1 MAIELISTITTKNNG
16 GYAIAYSNDIKGGLH
31 SKATLKER
39 DMISPQRLQEG
50 MLCYVLEDKSY
61 YQWKDEKWIEF
72 TVSGGGGNG
81 EDILFRVDTYL
92 DMLNIN
98 ALDLKNGYLCHVTS
112 DTNGHFLYYYSN
124 GEWKHF
130 NSKHQVWI
138 GNTPPDDKTCLWVDT
153 SNMVIDGDPGDITI
167 DNYPTFIDTS
177 LIQYLKEQILGL
189 NNKIKDLKNQLN
201 EAIKNGGIGGNN
213 GGNGG
218 NNGGGT
224 TTIVTNDTYFIT
236 EDGEYFVTEDG
247 NFIITEDSTVDNYTP
262 DEEGVVSGGSSIT
275 TNGTY
280 LTSEDGTY
288 FITEDGN
295 FIMTEDSLVDN
306 YTPDDEGTIIND
318 GNNGGNNGG
327 NNNNDYVKEEIEDVA
342 YSVKGGRYTTS
353 RENEEIVSAPIEQV
367 TIFNES
373 KKEIN
378 LIING
383 GEVIP
388 LEIGESLSFGDI
400 IIESIVVVEKG
411 SIVKYIGI

>member
-31 SKATLKER
+31 TKETLKER
-39 DMISPQRLQEG
+39 DAISSQRLQEG
-50 MLCYVLEDKSY
+50 MLCYVIEDKSY
-61 YQWKDEKWIEF
+61 YQWKNEQWIEF
-72 TVSGGGGNG
+72 TVSGGSGNG

-98 ALDLKNGYLCHVTS
+98 TLDLKNGYLCHVTS
-112 DTNGHFLYYYSN
+112 DENGHYLYYYSN

-130 NSKHQVWI
+130 NSKYQVWI

-153 SNMVIDGDPGDITI
+153 SNMVIDDDPNNITI
-167 DNYPTFIDTS
+167 DSYPTFIDTS
-177 LIQYLKEQILGL
+177 LIQYMKEQILGL

-201 EAIKNGGIGGNN
+201 EAIKNGGIGGNE
-213 GGNGG
+213 GNS
-218 NNGGGT
+218 GGT
-224 TTIVTNDTYFIT
+224 TTTIITNDTYFIT
-236 EDGEYFVTEDG
+236 EEGEYFVTEDG
-247 NFIITEDSTVDNYTP
+247 NFIITEDSAVDNYTP
-262 DEEGVVSGGSSIT
+262 DEEGVISGGSSIT

-280 LTSEDGTY
+280 FTSEDGTY

-295 FIMTEDSLVDN
+295 FIMSEDSLTDD
-306 YTPDDEGTIIND
+306 YTPDDEGTVV
-318 GNNGGNNGG
+318 NNGD
-327 NNNNDYVKEEIEDVA
+327 NNNNGYDYEEEIIEDVA
-342 YSVKGGRYTTS
+342 YSVKGGRYTTTT
-353 RENEEIVSAPIEQV
+353 ENEEIVSAPLEQV

-373 KKEIN
+373 QSEIN

-388 LEIGESLSFGDI
+388 LEVSESLSFGDI
-400 IIESIVVVEKG
+400 IIESIIVVEKG

>member
-16 GYAIAYSNDIKGGLH
+16 GYAIALANEIKGGLH
-31 SKATLKER
+31 TKDTLAER
-39 DMISPQRLQEG
+39 NAISTQRLQEG
-50 MLCYVLEDKSY
+50 MLCYVIEDKSY
-61 YQWKDEKWIEF
+61 YQWKDEQWVEF

-81 EDILFRVDTYL
+81 ENILFRVDTYL

-98 ALDLKNGYLCHVTS
+98 SLDLKNGYLCHVTN
-112 DTNGHFLYYYSN
+112 DEKGHHLYYYSN

-130 NSKHQVWI
+130 NAKHQVWI

-153 SNMVIDGDPGDITI
+153 SNMVIDGDAGDITI

-177 LIQYLKEQILGL
+177 LIQYMKEQILRL
-189 NNKIKDLKNQLN
+189 NNKINELKNQLN
-201 EAIKNGGIGGNN
+201 EAIKNGGIGGN
-213 GGNGG
+213 GGNS
-218 NNGGGT
+218 GGT

-236 EDGEYFVTEDG
+236 EEGDYFITEDG
-247 NFIITEDSTVDNYTP
+247 NFIITEESSVDNYTP
-262 DEEGVVSGGSSIT
+262 DEEGVIGGGSSIT

-280 LTSEDGTY
+280 LTSEDGIY
-288 FITEDGN
+288 FVTEDGN

-306 YTPDDEGTIIND
+306 YTPDDEGTIIS
-318 GNNGGNNGG
+318 GGNNGG
-327 NNNNDYVKEEIEDVA
+327 NNNNDYEKEEVEDVA

-373 KKEIN
+373 QGEIN

-383 GEVIP
+383 GEMIP

-400 IIESIVVVEKG
+400 IIGSIVVVEKG

>member
-31 SKATLKER
+31 TKETLKER
-39 DMISPQRLQEG
+39 DMISSQRLQEG
-50 MLCYVLEDKSY
+50 MLCYVIEDKSY
-61 YQWKDEKWIEF
+61 YQWKNEQWIEF
-72 TVSGGGGNG
+72 TVSGGSGNG

-98 ALDLKNGYLCHVTS
+98 TLDLKNGYLCHVTS
-112 DTNGHFLYYYSN
+112 DENGHYLYYFSN
-124 GEWKHF
+124 GTWKHF

-153 SNMVIDGDPGDITI
+153 SNMVIDVDPGDITI

-177 LIQYLKEQILGL
+177 LIQYMKEQILGL
-189 NNKIKDLKNQLN
+189 NNKIKELKNQLN
-201 EAIKNGGIGGNN
+201 EAIKNGGIGGS
-213 GGNGG
+213 G
-218 NNGGGT
+218 NNNGGT

-236 EDGEYFVTEDG
+236 EEGEYLVTEDG
-247 NFIITEDSTVDNYTP
+247 YFIITEESAVDNYTP
-262 DEEGVVSGGSSIT
+262 DEEGVVNDGSSVT

-306 YTPDDEGTIIND
+306 YTPDDEGTIIN
-318 GNNGGNNGG
+318 GGSNNGG
-327 NNNNDYVKEEIEDVA
+327 NNNNNDYEKEEIEDVA
-342 YSVKGGRYTTS
+342 YSVKGGRYTTTT
-353 RENEEIVSAPIEQV
+353 EYQEIISAPIEQV

-373 KKEIN
+373 QGEIN

>member
-247 NFIITEDSTVDNYTP
+247 NFIITEDSAVDNYTP

-306 YTPDDEGTIIND
+306 YTPDDEGTII
-318 GNNGGNNGG
+318 NNGGNNGG

>member
-98 ALDLKNGYLCHVTS
+98 ALDLKNGYLCHVTN

-201 EAIKNGGIGGNN
+201 EAIKNGGIGGGN

-236 EDGEYFVTEDG
+236 EEGDYFVTEDG
-247 NFIITEDSTVDNYTP
+247 NFIITEESSVDNYTP
-262 DEEGVVSGGSSIT
+262 DEEGIISGGSSVT

-306 YTPDDEGTIIND
+306 YTPDDEGTIIN
-318 GNNGGNNGG
+318 GGNNGG
-327 NNNNDYVKEEIEDVA
+327 NNNNDYEKEEIEDVA

-373 KKEIN
+373 QGEIN

-388 LEIGESLSFGDI
+388 LEVGESLSFGDI

>member
-98 ALDLKNGYLCHVTS
+98 ALDLKNGYLCHVTN

-153 SNMVIDGDPGDITI
+153 SNMVIDGNPGDITI

-201 EAIKNGGIGGNN
+201 EAIKNGGIGGGN

-218 NNGGGT
+218 NSGGT

-236 EDGEYFVTEDG
+236 EEGEYFVTEDG
-247 NFIITEDSTVDNYTP
+247 NFIITEDSAVDNYTP
-262 DEEGVVSGGSSIT
+262 DEEGVVSGGNSIT

-306 YTPDDEGTIIND
+306 YTPDDEGTIING
-318 GNNGGNNGG
+318 GNNSGNNGG
-327 NNNNDYVKEEIEDVA
+327 NNNNNYEKEEIEDVA

-373 KKEIN
+373 QGEIN

-388 LEIGESLSFGDI
+388 LEVGESLSFGDI

>member
-61 YQWKDEKWIEF
+61 YQWKDEKWIVF
-72 TVSGGGGNG
+72 TVCGGGGNG

-98 ALDLKNGYLCHVTS
+98 ALDLKNGYLCHVTN

-138 GNTPPDDKTCLWVDT
+138 GNTPPDDKSCLWVDT
-153 SNMVIDGDPGDITI
+153 SNMVIDGNPGDITI

-201 EAIKNGGIGGNN
+201 EAIKNGGIGGGN

-218 NNGGGT
+218 NNSGT

-236 EDGEYFVTEDG
+236 EEGDYFVTEDG
-247 NFIITEDSTVDNYTP
+247 NFIITE
-262 DEEGVVSGGSSIT
+262 ESS
-275 TNGTY
+275 
-280 LTSEDGTY
+280 
-288 FITEDGN
+288 
-295 FIMTEDSLVDN
+295 VDN
-306 YTPDDEGTIIND
+306 YTPDDEGTIING
-318 GNNGGNNGG
+318 GNNSGNNGG
-327 NNNNDYVKEEIEDVA
+327 NNNNDYEKEEVEDVA